1 MAINSKTMKFNPN
14 QKLLFFILFVGLG
27 LAALQVPLVHLAGSK
42 AQFTLFDSFGPI
54 AAGFIGTMPGMFAVF
69 LMQFINFLIHGSQV
83 VDIGTIIRF
92 IPMLFATM
100 YFGKRTKLNLIIPVL
115 AIIAFNLNPIGRTVW
130 FYSLFWLIP
139 IVCYFWQEKFLLARA
154 LGATFTAHA
163 VGGAIWIWSFHL
175 QASIWVSL
183 IPIVIVERLVF
194 AMAMVGIYQAMK
206 VMIQEMKQY
215 AIHTN

>member
-1 MAINSKTMKFNPN
+1 MKFNPN
-14 QKLLFFILFVGLG
+14 QKLLFLTLFVCLG

-42 AQFTLFDSFGPI
+42 ASFTLFDSFGPI
-54 AAGFIGTMPGMFAVF
+54 ASGFLGTIPGIVAVF
-69 LMQFINFLIHGSQV
+69 LMLVINFIIHGSQV
-83 VDIGTIIRF
+83 LDTGTVIRF
-92 IPMLFATM
+92 IPILFATM

-139 IVCYFWQEKFLLARA
+139 VVCYFWQEEFLLAKA